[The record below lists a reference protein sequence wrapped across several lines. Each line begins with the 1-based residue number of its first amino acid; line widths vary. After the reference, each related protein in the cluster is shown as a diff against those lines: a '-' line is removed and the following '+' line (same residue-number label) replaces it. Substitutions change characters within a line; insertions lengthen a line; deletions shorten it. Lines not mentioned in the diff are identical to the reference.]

1 MCSVDMVVYG
11 YGRMWIYASGYVR
24 LEKLGYGNV
33 DMCRLQIWELV
44 DMGAYGYGDLW
55 IWEFMDMVKFKYQI

>member
-1 MCSVDMVVYG
+1 MCSVDMVVCG

-33 DMCRLQIWELV
+33 DMCRLQIWELM
-44 DMGAYGYGDLW
+44 DMETCGYGSLW
-55 IWEFMDMVKFKYQI
+55 IW